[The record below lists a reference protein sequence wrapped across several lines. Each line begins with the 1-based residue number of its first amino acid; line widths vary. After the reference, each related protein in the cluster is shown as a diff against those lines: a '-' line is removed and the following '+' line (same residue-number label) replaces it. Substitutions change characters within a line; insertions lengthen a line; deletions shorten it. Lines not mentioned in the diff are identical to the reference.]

1 VDLVALF
8 IENPFREDFDYS
20 KFSTYGIDELRR
32 YIQQNDEKKIKI
44 NEEDYHLLLECDS
57 LFPESFQ
64 AYLNEEK
71 VVISYSDMSCLGL
84 NTI

>member
-1 VDLVALF
+1 LQ
-8 IENPFREDFDYS
+8 R
-20 KFSTYGIDELRR
+20 
-32 YIQQNDEKKIKI
+32 
-44 NEEDYHLLLECDS
+44 EDYHLLLECDS